1 MKYFKRIFSIL
12 ALLAPCL
19 SPAQNVGV
27 SISVGQPGFYGR
39 IDLGGAPAPAL
50 VFAQPVVALPP
61 PVALA
66 VAPAP
71 LYLHVPPGHERHWR
85 RHCREYNACGVPV
98 YFVRDDWYNRV
109 YVPHYREHH
118 GEERGGRGEH
128 GRHGD
133 HGHGHDE
140 ER

>member
-1 MKYFKRIFSIL
+1 MNYMKCIFS
-12 ALLAPCL
+12 ATAWLLPCL
-19 SPAQNVGV
+19 SLAQNVGV
-27 SISVGQPGFYGR
+27 TITMGQPGFYGR
-39 IDLGGAPAPAL
+39 LDLGAGAPTPTL
-50 VFAQPVVALPP
+50 VFAQPVTALPP
-61 PVALA
+61 PAGLA

-98 YFVRDDWYNRV
+98 YFVRDDWYNGV

-118 GEERGGRGEH
+118 DHGDGRGEH
-128 GRHGD
+128 GHHGD
-133 HGHGHDE
+133 HGRGHDE